1 MSSKGAQE
9 FVHRL
14 EALKGGD
21 KGLLRGLRGSRLDD
35 RLRGFDLFTG
45 IWWTIRQKNAGAPR
59 REPAWL
65 VVKLFSCNPIPSADG
80 EAFPVLLARLSK
92 TDSSVQREFDAM
104 IGLSLDLLEP
114 APVAGHSGRYPERAN
129 HDSTGHRGPGNH
141 GLRDHRVYR
150 TLPAPGRD
158 DTVPV
163 QGIRAGYHAG
173 SCPGLRQTRTDPGH
187 ERPCPPVW

>member
-1 MSSKGAQE
+1 MSSKGDQE

-104 IGLSLDLLEP
+104 IGLSLDLLEHP
-114 APVAGHSGRYPERAN
+114 LHRLLARLRSHGVAGLDWAELTDDLSFWNDGLTR
-129 HDSTGHRGPGNH
+129 HRWMSKYMNNINENNH
-141 GLRDHRVYR
+141 GGV
-150 TLPAPGRD
+150 
-158 DTVPV
+158 
-163 QGIRAGYHAG
+163 
-173 SCPGLRQTRTDPGH
+173 SC
-187 ERPCPPVW
+187 